1 MKNCIEKNMKILN
14 NIFTLF
20 YNITYKKGENIIMK
34 NKENIEK
41 RIELINV
48 KIEKLNYKE
57 KSIKEINSKKY
68 NINWLHDF

>member
-1 MKNCIEKNMKILN
+1 
-14 NIFTLF
+14 
-20 YNITYKKGENIIMK
+20 MK

-41 RIELINV
+41 RIELINI